1 MLRCVGTELAPGC
14 INVKSLTMNLKY
26 KFKDT
31 TLLDLAMT
39 QSGINVAHN
48 NERLEFVGD
57 RVLGL
62 SVATLLYRMFPDEKE
77 GELARRFSSLVSTD
91 TLAAVAM
98 KLELEK
104 SLHHGHLT
112 GGRKRH
118 MIANAMEAVIGAIYF
133 DGGFERAYEFILE
146 IWEPLAAAEAEAPK
160 DSKTKLQEYVQK
172 NDNGALP
179 IYKFSSET
187 GPAHSPVFA
196 ATVTAMG
203 QSANGSGTSKK
214 AASVAAA
221 AALFKKLA
229 I

>member
-31 TLLDLAMT
+31 TLLELAMT

-133 DGGFERAYEFILE
+133 DGGFECAYEFILG

-187 GPAHSPVFA
+187 GPAHSPVFT

-214 AASVAAA
+214 AASIAAA